1 MAKLLVSNPGAG
13 IWSIACSNHVYA
25 CINLFYDSDFQKVPA
40 VVGHTVR
47 AAVEAF
53 VFSNER
59 VVNYDVQSWP
69 ANVGCA
75 K

>member
-1 MAKLLVSNPGAG
+1 MTTLLGTNPEAS

-25 CINLFYDSDFQKVPA
+25 CINLFYDSDLQRVPA

-53 VFSNER
+53 VFSNQR
-59 VVNYDVQSWP
+59 VLSYDLQAWP